1 MDYSSIVDFEIA
13 DLSLIDNKISLKIK
27 DSELDLKDNKNFKK
41 INANVNIDDNN
52 IKLKDLSIALK
63 NSFFDGNILLKTLI
77 I

>member
-1 MDYSSIVDFEIA
+1 MDYSSIVDFEIT
-13 DLSLIDNKISLKIK
+13 DLKLIDNKISLKIK
-27 DSELDLKDNKNFKK
+27 DSELNLNDNQKFKK

-63 NSFFDGNILLKTLI
+63 NSFLMEIFLLKTLI